1 MNEMKKNKP
10 SIALLL
16 LIISMPLLAPRC
28 PTIRSDFTK
37 KIKSIDQQLKVY
49 EAEIA
54 KHEKVAQDLRNHKA
68 QAIKEKRTPDPSKW
82 EPLATASGHRS
93 EAYHKS
99 PPEIKK
105 IIDEFESVNA
115 QNVVQAVLV
124 GASGGNPWARVN
136 IEITRSDT
144 MVRILKKEVARLKQE
159 RAKVQAELDE
169 FDRDRKKRRQSREK
183 EEGRNGNGNG
193 RGD

>member
-1 MNEMKKNKP
+1 MNEMKKNKLR
-10 SIALLL
+10 IALLL
-16 LIISMPLLAPRC
+16 LIISLPLLAPQC

-37 KIKSIDQQLKVY
+37 KIKPIDQQLEVY

-54 KHEKVAQDLRNHKA
+54 KHEKVAQGLRAEKA
-68 QAIKEKRTPDPSKW
+68 LAYKENRKPDPSTW
-82 EPLATASGHRS
+82 EALATAGGYRS

-115 QNVVQAVLV
+115 QNVVQGTLL
-124 GASGGNPWARVN
+124 GLSGGNPWARFN

-144 MVRILKKEVARLKQE
+144 MVRILKKEVARLKKE

-169 FDRDRKKRRQSREK
+169 FDRARKKRRQSSEK
-183 EEGRNGNGNG
+183 EEEGNGNG
-193 RGD
+193 GY